1 MPYSPQMRKAVGA
14 VRSQLEEHGL
24 GRQSGAYAIHGHHA
38 PADTAPLLLVAC
50 SGGRD
55 SLALAKVA
63 GIVAG
68 MNGLRCGA
76 VIVDHQLQS
85 GSARVARDAASCCK
99 EMGLNPVKVM
109 TVDVAAAADTHG
121 SVSEGVEA
129 AAREAR
135 YGALVSAAQRLK
147 AAAVLIAHTQDDQVE
162 TVLIGLARTS
172 SPAAFAGMPRE
183 FSRGG
188 VTFLRPLMDLT
199 RADTTAICQQNGL
212 SWWDDPT
219 NGDGSQVP
227 QDQLPLRSR
236 IRQTLVPV
244 LHSVAGQAVSQHL
257 AAAADSLRADQEYLD
272 AVASRAFA
280 QVTLSESVECES
292 GDCKSGDREPTERKS
307 RKHKSGD
314 RKSSDR
320 ESGADHRVVL
330 RLDCEGLEKLAA
342 PIRTRVIVSALHS
355 IGAEPAR
362 AHLERIDAL
371 VTQWHG
377 QSPVCLSSGFSVI
390 RQKHVIELCQDRT
403 HANS

>member
-1 MPYSPQMRKAVGA
+1 MRKAVGA

-24 GRQSGAYAIHGHHA
+24 GRQSRVYADHGRHA
-38 PADTAPLLLVAC
+38 PADAAPLLLVAC

-85 GSARVARDAASCCK
+85 GSATVAHRAAACCEK
-99 EMGLNPVKVM
+99 MGLSPVEVM
-109 TVDVAAAADTHG
+109 TVDVTTATRG
-121 SVSEGVEA
+121 TVSEGVEA

-183 FSRGG
+183 FSRDGI
-188 VTFLRPLMDLT
+188 TFLRPLMDLT

-219 NGDGSQVP
+219 NGDGSHIP

-244 LHSVAGQAVSQHL
+244 LHSVVGQAVSQHL
-257 AAAADSLRADQEYLD
+257 ADAADSLRADQEYLD
-272 AVASRAFA
+272 AVAVKAFA
-280 QVTLSESVECES
+280 QVTLAESGESES
-292 GDCKSGDREPTERKS
+292 GDSESAKRESRKHESGDRKSGDREPIA
-307 RKHKSGD
+307 G
-314 RKSSDR
+314 
-320 ESGADHRVVL
+320 HRVVL

-342 PIRTRVIVSALHS
+342 PIRTRVIVAALRS
-355 IGAEPAR
+355 IGAEPTR
-362 AHLERIDAL
+362 SHLERIDTL